1 MSELADI
8 VILLVVFAYWKWT
21 DPQGLAG
28 LLDYLGF
35 GPAGDRRAIPGESR

>member
-21 DPQGLAG
+21 EPRGLAA
-28 LLDYLGF
+28 LLDYLRF
-35 GPAGDRRAIPGESR
+35 GPAGDKRAMSADSR